1 MIDGGPESASGPCAP
16 RKAHIWGN
24 HLFKKIIAGAAI
36 ALAATFSVA
45 TAANADPY
53 TPEGGV
59 TVSDPTVAPGQSTT
73 LTFADGSFAPVVPVT
88 ITISGEDAANATLAS
103 FRTAPMAVTRSS
115 ITKNSTS
122 AGGLRVTVT
131 LPAGTAT
138 GSYAIA
144 GTDTLGNTVS
154 TTISVV
160 AAAGNGTATGGSTAD
175 GAAGLPVTGG
185 QLPVVLIWTGGGL
198 LLLGAALVAVFAT
211 VRRQRATA

>member
-1 MIDGGPESASGPCAP
+1 M
-16 RKAHIWGN
+16 
-24 HLFKKIIAGAAI
+24 LKKIIAGAAI
-36 ALAATFSVA
+36 ALAATFTVA

-59 TVSDPTVAPGQSTT
+59 TVSDPTVAPGQSTV
-73 LTFADGSFAPVVPVT
+73 LSFADGSFAPVVPVT
-88 ITISGEDAANATLAS
+88 ITITGEDAANATLAS
-103 FRTAPMAVTRSS
+103 FRTAPMAVTSNS

-131 LPAGTAT
+131 LPAGSAT
-138 GSYAIA
+138 GTYALT

-154 TTISVV
+154 TSISVV
-160 AAAGNGTATGGSTAD
+160 AAAGNGTATGGSSAD

-198 LLLGAALVAVFAT
+198 LLLGAALVVVLAT
-211 VRRQRATA
+211 VRRQRTTV

>member
-1 MIDGGPESASGPCAP
+1 M
-16 RKAHIWGN
+16 
-24 HLFKKIIAGAAI
+24 FKKILAGAAI
-36 ALAATFSVA
+36 ALAATFTVA

-59 TVSDPTVAPGQSTT
+59 TVSDPTVAPGQSTV
-73 LTFADGSFAPVVPVT
+73 LTFADGSFAPSVPVT
-88 ITISGEDAANATLAS
+88 ITITGEDAANATLAS
-103 FRTAPMAVTRSS
+103 YRTAPMAVTSNS

-131 LPAGTAT
+131 LPAGSAT
-138 GSYAIA
+138 GSYALT

-160 AAAGNGTATGGSTAD
+160 AAAGNGTSTGGSAAD
-175 GAAGLPVTGG
+175 GSAGLPVTGG

-198 LLLGAALVAVFAT
+198 LLLGAALVAVLAT
-211 VRRQRATA
+211 VRRQRTTV

>member
-1 MIDGGPESASGPCAP
+1 MIDGGPESDEWPLCTTQNSY
-16 RKAHIWGN
+16 WGN
-24 HLFKKIIAGAAI
+24 HMLKKIIAGAAI
-36 ALAATFSVA
+36 ALAATFTVA

-59 TVSDPTVAPGQSTT
+59 TVSDPTVAPGQSTV
-73 LTFADGSFAPVVPVT
+73 LSFADGSFAPVVPVT
-88 ITISGEDAANATLAS
+88 ITITGEDAANATLAS
-103 FRTAPMAVTRSS
+103 FRTAPMAVTSNS

-131 LPAGTAT
+131 LPAGSAT
-138 GSYAIA
+138 GTYALT

-154 TTISVV
+154 TSISVV
-160 AAAGNGTATGGSTAD
+160 AAAGTGTATGGSSAD

-198 LLLGAALVAVFAT
+198 LLLGAALVVVLAT
-211 VRRQRATA
+211 VRRQRTTV